1 MTIQQYVNEVLQ
13 VPVTIVGN
21 KLIVEAMEIVCDTH
35 QHKFYS
41 LLAQATGKSPRQLDK
56 PLRQA
61 RDRSLFN
68 ITTPLKQEIFG
79 DKINVTV
86 TEYIV
91 KATQHYRRIYED
103 KES

>member
-1 MTIQQYVNEVLQ
+1 MTIQQYVNEVLR

-21 KLIVEAMEIVCDTH
+21 KLIVEAMEIVHDTH
-35 QHKFYS
+35 EHKFYPT
-41 LLAQATGKSPRQLDK
+41 LAAATGKSPRQLDK

-61 RDRSLFN
+61 RNKSLEN
-68 ITTPLKQEIFG
+68 ITIPLKQEIFG
-79 DKINVTV
+79 DRITVTV
-86 TEYIV
+86 TEFIV